1 MNEKAENL
9 EKNVKEMQLEI
20 SGLKRSIKDKEQRL
34 EILENKN
41 IEMNKMLINLQEE
54 NDKLKE
60 LLKEQINLNI
70 SKDETIAT
78 KDEIIAD
85 LKQKVDSNNKISKD
99 DNDDKLRENFVCD
112 KCGYNESTLALLV
125 KHKTSKHN
133 PVLSCDQCDFKAFS
147 KTDVQLHIRFK
158 H

>member
-1 MNEKAENL
+1 MNEKTENL

-60 LLKEQINLNI
+60 KLKEQINLNL
-70 SKDETIAT
+70 SKDETIAV
-78 KDEIIAD
+78 IIANLKEKRD
-85 LKQKVDSNNKISKD
+85 LNNKISLSLSNKWQLTA
-99 DNDDKLRENFVCD
+99 NRN
-112 KCGYNESTLALLV
+112 NLLP
-125 KHKTSKHN
+125 KSY
-133 PVLSCDQCDFKAFS
+133 SF
-147 KTDVQLHIRFK
+147 I
-158 H
+158 